1 MITDKYTDKDGKG
14 VVSVST
20 GSKFEHFGKL
30 YIEEYENDSAASE
43 ISAVIMEDRAHCPEQ
58 DSETLSYISSIS
70 DNINEASGKQ
80 LQSLT

>member
-20 GSKFEHFGKL
+20 GSKFEHFGRL

-43 ISAVIMEDRAHCPEQ
+43 ISAVIMEDRA
-58 DSETLSYISSIS
+58 
-70 DNINEASGKQ
+70 
-80 LQSLT
+80 